1 MCQCIFLNNSLLY
14 KMKDLSIYYCYQN
27 VWHIHSFEEVW
38 RIMVLEKISFIYISN
53 KIFKWIYFR
62 QHYSFSLY
70 IIITDWS
77 FIFMECTLLI
87 YCLPTSKAFCF
98 IFIQHNEK
106 KRKIFVLIFLLWNN
120 FFGILSA
127 FVLFWHILI
136 FISSMFSFLCF
147 SSLDNFLYLFFACFC
162 TLSLLLSQYSFAGLN
177 GFFLSFLILG
187 THVFQIF
194 IQ

>member
-77 FIFMECTLLI
+77 FIFMECMLLI

-106 KRKIFVLIFLLWNN
+106 KEKFSCWYFCFGIIFLV
-120 FFGILSA
+120 FFQP
-127 FVLFWHILI
+127 LFCSDI
-136 FISSMFSFLCF
+136 FW
-147 SSLDNFLYLFFACFC
+147 YLFLPC
-162 TLSLLLSQYSFAGLN
+162 SLFYV
-177 GFFLSFLILG
+177 FLR
-187 THVFQIF
+187 
-194 IQ
+194 